1 MNERLPNEDGIEVKV
16 KSLLGFFDRSPRREF
31 KNTQGKGS
39 TARPITLSWLILLQ
53 IRIQPPENLCEFQ
66 IATVPFVPGTSLGV
80 DRWKFVYAH
89 EH

>member
-1 MNERLPNEDGIEVKV
+1 MIEVKV